1 MIVPTFDLSS
11 LLTRADC
18 DGVLASAG
26 LLRAGIFKKDVG
38 LNYDD
43 LTGEARAAAAEN
55 SLIAVDSNLTATR
68 NQLAGLAVG
77 ASALRRQLAIREAQ
91 LVARKLVLEG
101 QEADGTSPLEAL
113 TNARVDADLELV
125 DGFIAQVEAKKDTLP
140 A

>member
-1 MIVPTFDLSS
+1 MTVPTFDLSS

-18 DGVLASAG
+18 DGVLGPAR

-38 LNYDD
+38 LNYED
-43 LTGEARAAAAEN
+43 LTGEARAASAEN
-55 SLIAVDSNLTATR
+55 SLIAVNSNLDATR
-68 NQLAGLAVG
+68 DQLTGLAVG
-77 ASALRRQLAIREAQ
+77 PSALRRQLAIREAQ

-101 QEADGTSPLEAL
+101 HEADGTSPLEAL

-125 DGFIAQVEAKKDTLP
+125 DAFIAQVEAKKATLP

>member
-1 MIVPTFDLSS
+1 MTVPIFDLSS

-18 DGVLASAG
+18 DGVLGPAR

-43 LTGEARAAAAEN
+43 LTDEARAASAEN
-55 SLIAVDSNLTATR
+55 SLIAVNSNLTATR

-77 ASALRRQLAIREAQ
+77 ASDLRRQLALREAQ
-91 LVARKLVLEG
+91 LVARKLFLEG
-101 QEADGTSPLEAL
+101 QEANSTTPLGAL
-113 TNARVDADLELV
+113 ANARVDADLELV
-125 DGFIAQVEAKKDTLP
+125 DGFIAQVEAKKDTLS